1 MSERPSVSTASAHQG
16 VGARPT
22 VCIQGLGF
30 VGAAMAV
37 ACARAGTR
45 HGDEPV
51 FNVVGLD
58 LPTETGE
65 QRIRKI
71 NQGEFPFGTTDTRLI
86 EQTRL
91 AHEAG
96 NLTASTDVRVLASA
110 SIVVVDVHFDIG
122 DLTGEGHLKFGPF
135 IRAIET
141 LGEHIQ
147 PGTLVVVETTVPPGT
162 CAKVI
167 RPVLDRCALERGLA
181 AGAFLLAH
189 AYERVMPGDHYLASI
204 TDFWRVFAGDT
215 PTAGDACQAFL
226 SHVVNVAE
234 FPLTRLSNTT
244 ASETS
249 KVLENSYRAVNIA
262 FMDEW
267 GRFAE
272 KVGIDMFEI
281 IQAIRKRPTHNN
293 MKQPG
298 FGVGGYCLTK
308 DPLFADLAAKDI
320 FNLSGM
326 EFPLSRSAVKINQ
339 DMPLYSLDKMRKALG
354 GVQGQRILLAGIS
367 YRQDVADTR
376 YSPSQPFYEGAVEQ
390 GAQVSCHDPLL
401 NHWDELN
408 LGVALRL
415 DTCPDVDA
423 VIFAVPHKEFRA
435 LQPQVWLGGHKP
447 YILDANDCLTH
458 EQRVQF
464 AALGCRV
471 ESIGRGASVDGTVPA
486 VPLQCLAA
494 HAAQAV

>member
-1 MSERPSVSTASAHQG
+1 MKQL
-16 VGARPT
+16 

-45 HGDEPV
+45 NGGAPV
-51 FNVVGLD
+51 FDVVGLD
-58 LPTETGE
+58 LATETGE
-65 QRIRKI
+65 HRVSKI
-71 NQGEFPFGTTDTRLI
+71 NTGEFPFGTTDTNLI
-86 EQTRL
+86 AQTRH

-96 NLTASTDVRVLASA
+96 NLKASTDVSVLAAA

-122 DLTGEGHLKFGPF
+122 DLTGEGHLEFGPF

-141 LGEHIQ
+141 VGQHIQ

-162 CAKVI
+162 CSKVI
-167 RPVLDRCALERGLA
+167 RPVLDRCAEARGLK

-189 AYERVMPGDHYLASI
+189 AYERVMPGDNYLASI

-215 PTAGDACQAFL
+215 PEAGDACEAFL

-234 FPLTRLSNTT
+234 FPLTRLSHTT

-272 KVGIDMFEI
+272 KVGIDMFEVI
-281 IQAIRKRPTHNN
+281 NAIRKRPTHNN

-320 FNLSGM
+320 FNLTDI

-339 DMPLYSLDKMRKALG
+339 DMPLYSLDKVRGALG
-354 GVQGQRILLAGIS
+354 SLADKRLLLAGIS

-376 YSPSQPFYEGAVEQ
+376 YSPSQPFYEGAVIE
-390 GAQVSCHDPLL
+390 GAEVSCHDPLL
-401 NHWDELN
+401 GHWDELE
-408 LGVALRL
+408 LDVATSL
-415 DTCPDVDA
+415 DACPDVDA
-423 VIFAVPHKEFRA
+423 VVFAVPHKEFRA
-435 LQPQVWLGGHKP
+435 LQPAAWLGGRKP
-447 YILDANDCLTH
+447 YILDANDCLSH
-458 EQRVQF
+458 DQRAQF

-471 ESIGRGASVDGTVPA
+471 ESIGRGTRA
-486 VPLQCLAA
+486 
-494 HAAQAV
+494 